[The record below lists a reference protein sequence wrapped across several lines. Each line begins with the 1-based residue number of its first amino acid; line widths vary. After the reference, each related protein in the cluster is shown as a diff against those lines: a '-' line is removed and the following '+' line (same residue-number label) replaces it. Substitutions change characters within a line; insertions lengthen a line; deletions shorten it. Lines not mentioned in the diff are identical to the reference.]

1 MFCSAQNAV
10 PKKIRYRQFLVT
22 SSFAKSKV
30 YVGMV
35 KYQQVM
41 WVPKELLNR
50 SWTADL
56 RKPLEHYCMY
66 IERRLCTNLELIP

>member
-41 WVPKELLNR
+41 WVPKELYN
-50 SWTADL
+50 
-56 RKPLEHYCMY
+56 
-66 IERRLCTNLELIP
+66 